1 MATTVRG
8 AEMEQYADQLELEVA
23 SLDGLKAI
31 EDWYRRRSCEIWA
44 AYHREVLRL
53 TEAGVGVTAEM
64 RDDIAL
70 RTGATVKSHELLR
83 FYERATGEFMAG
95 VADNLTAP
103 GSPAQREVIERF
115 DAAWRELTNR

>member
-8 AEMEQYADQLELEVA
+8 AEMEQYARQLEVEVA
-23 SLDGLKAI
+23 GLDGLKAI
-31 EDWYRRRSCEIWA
+31 EDWYRRRSHEIWVP
-44 AYHREVLRL
+44 YHHEVLRL
-53 TEAGVGVTAEM
+53 TEAGVSVTAEM
-64 RDDIAL
+64 RGDIAI
-70 RTGATVKSHELLR
+70 RTGATTKSHELLR

-103 GSPAQREVIERF
+103 GSLAQKEVIERF

>member
-8 AEMEQYADQLELEVA
+8 AEMEQYARQLEVEIA
-23 SLDGLKAI
+23 GLDGLKAI
-31 EDWYRRRSCEIWA
+31 EDWYRRRSYEIWVP
-44 AYHREVLRL
+44 YHHEVLRL
-53 TEAGVGVTAEM
+53 TEAGVSVTAEM
-64 RDDIAL
+64 RDDIAV
-70 RTGATVKSHELLR
+70 RTGATAKSHELLR

-103 GSPAQREVIERF
+103 GSPAQKEVIERF

>member
-8 AEMEQYADQLELEVA
+8 AEMEQYAHQLEVEVA

-31 EDWYRRRSCEIWA
+31 EDWYRRRSHEIWVP
-44 AYHREVLRL
+44 YHREVLRL
-53 TEAGVGVTAEM
+53 TEAGVSVTAEM
-64 RDDIAL
+64 RDGIAL
-70 RTGATVKSHELLR
+70 RTGATAKSHELLR

-115 DAAWRELTNR
+115 DTAWRELANR

>member
-1 MATTVRG
+1 MATTVRA
-8 AEMEQYADQLELEVA
+8 AEMEQYAHQLEVEVA
-23 SLDGLKAI
+23 GLDGLKAI
-31 EDWYRRRSCEIWA
+31 EDWYRRRSHEIWVPC
-44 AYHREVLRL
+44 HREVLRL
-53 TEAGVGVTAEM
+53 TEAGVSVTAEM

-103 GSPAQREVIERF
+103 GSLAQREVIERF